1 MKLRRWLPPLVWA
14 GVILLGTSLP
24 QEAVPIQTSRIDK
37 VLHFTIYTVFAFL
50 LTRYLTEGF
59 RLWQAV
65 VLAIAFAMAFG
76 AFDEWHQ
83 QLIPGR
89 STEFADWVAD
99 SLGALTG
106 AIVAA
111 LLMYRRQARRDAIH
125 SR

>member
-1 MKLRRWLPPLVWA
+1 LKLRRWLPPLLWA

-24 QEAVPIQTSRIDK
+24 SDAVPIQTSRIDK
-37 VLHFTIYTVFAFL
+37 ILHFTIYTVFAFL
-50 LTRYLTEGF
+50 LTQQLSEGF

-89 STEFADWVAD
+89 FPEFADWVAD
-99 SLGALTG
+99 CLGSIIG
-106 AIVAA
+106 ASAAA
-111 LLMYRRQARRDAIH
+111 LLLHRRQLSRRTLDTT
-125 SR
+125 

>member
-1 MKLRRWLPPLVWA
+1 MKVRRWLPPLVWA

-37 VLHFTIYTVFAFL
+37 ILHFGIYTVFAFL
-50 LTRYLTEGF
+50 LTRQISVGF
-59 RLWQAV
+59 RLWQSV

-99 SLGALTG
+99 SIGAVVG
-106 AIVAA
+106 ACVAA
-111 LLMYRRQARRDAIH
+111 VMEVRRRARLNTLH
-125 SR
+125 ST

>member
-37 VLHFTIYTVFAFL
+37 ILHFTIYSVFAFL
-50 LTRYLTEGF
+50 LTRQITEGF
-59 RLWQAV
+59 RPWQAV

-89 STEFADWVAD
+89 FPEFADWIAD
-99 SLGALTG
+99 TLGATTG
-106 AIVAA
+106 AIAA
-111 LLMYRRQARRDAIH
+111 GLLDYRRRATRNPLH

>member
-37 VLHFTIYTVFAFL
+37 VLHFTIYTVLAFL
-50 LTRYLTEGF
+50 LTRQLTEGF

-65 VLAIAFAMAFG
+65 VLATAFAMAFG

-89 STEFADWVAD
+89 FPEFADWVAD
-99 SLGALTG
+99 SVGAVVG
-106 AIVAA
+106 ATTAA
-111 LLMYRRQARRDAIH
+111 VVTDRRSKRALP
-125 SR
+125 ST